1 LAILKIQVHRDRG
14 KELADNGRFTLAT
27 NIEVYFCDPQ
37 SRGRAGRKLPSR
49 KVRFCEGFRMTAHR
63 DDSACTGAVVRKP
76 PMKETAL
83 GERGA
88 VPRALAHRGLTL
100 AAAVICQHN
109 FCVMV
114 RTMPMVE
121 NSFCIMCNFKELR
134 VAKIAHI
141 SASALCP

>member
-1 LAILKIQVHRDRG
+1 M
-14 KELADNGRFTLAT
+14 N
-27 NIEVYFCDPQ
+27 NWPQ
-37 SRGRAGRKLPSR
+37 MSRS
-49 KVRFCEGFRMTAHR
+49 CEGFRMTAHR

-83 GERGA
+83 GERVA
-88 VPRALAHRGLTL
+88 VPRALIYRGLTL

-109 FCVMV
+109 FCVMA
-114 RTMPMVE
+114 RTLLMVE

-141 SASALCP
+141 STSTRIGRTDISKLLMPSGENCFRFRLYTSLAVTAASPIAPVRFL